1 MLELDFVGAAS
12 AVTMNGN
19 ELVFQVCER
28 RRDWTTRKAIR
39 TPEYSEE
46 LAEFIGIFLGDGG
59 FRNSW
64 QVTVSFNHR
73 ADRAYAEF
81 IRGLVRRLFDLDA
94 ARYIRPRW
102 SSADLVISSTT
113 LVEFLES
120 IGLPRGRKSEVIHA
134 VPSWVSSVD
143 AYRLA
148 CLRGLMDTDGCVYQH
163 RYAVHGKTYTY
174 PKLCFAGSIP
184 SLCQFVEESFR
195 QLGLRPYTHPNGQRI
210 YVTSVDAVHRYFD
223 VVGTHNPRYQERFRQ
238 YSGRGAR
245 VADPDGLLNRCTWE
259 TAYRGFESLPLRH

>member
-1 MLELDFVGAAS
+1 MLKLDVMSAAP
-12 AVTMNGN
+12 AVTMGGD
-19 ELVFQVCER
+19 EPISQVCER
-28 RRDWTTRKAIR
+28 RGGWTTRKTIR
-39 TPEYSEE
+39 IPECSEG
-46 LAEFIGIFLGDGG
+46 LAEFVGIFLGDGG

-73 ADRAYAEF
+73 ADMAYAEF
-81 IRGLVRRLFDLDA
+81 IRELVRRLFDLDA

-102 SSADLVISSTT
+102 GSADLVISSTA

-120 IGLPRGRKSEVIHA
+120 IGLPRGRKSAVIHA
-134 VPSWVSSVD
+134 VPSWITSVD

-163 RYAVHGKTYTY
+163 RYAVHGKTYAY

-184 SLCQFVEESFR
+184 SLCRFVEESFH

-223 VVGTHNPRYQERFRQ
+223 VVSTHNPRYQERFRQ
-238 YSGRGAR
+238 FSGRGAR
-245 VADPDGLLNRCTWE
+245 AG
-259 TAYRGFESLPLRH
+259 